1 LQPDDEAA
9 RAKGGRQGPPCPF
22 AHNFWKKIFYLM
34 GKTGNA
40 GSRFYPLFLTPDFF
54 DVLRLESFG
63 ALHYL
68 KLHQLIFLECPK
80 AVFLDG
86 AVMHEDIGA
95 VFPGNKSKPF
105 GIIEP
110 LHLTL
115 HLH

>member
-1 LQPDDEAA
+1 MMRLQGLKADAKA
-9 RAKGGRQGPPCPF
+9 RLAPLLKIFGRKF
-22 AHNFWKKIFYLM
+22 FYLM